1 MPGISV
7 SKICVPFGGGGI
19 NWSSYWATLISATV
33 ENAAPTNVVLTF
45 PVGKPELLAT
55 DITATVNGV
64 ARAVSSASW
73 TGGIWTVVLASAV
86 DYADVVVMTF
96 KLTNTTTVTNNV
108 LSYASLLTSAGAG
121 VATLKMT
128 VSADITVTLGANAK
142 FYSDAAGTLDESAT
156 WSLTAGALR
165 TIYLKCTTGTA
176 TMTFSDITKV
186 TTIGDFS
193 NTGYSTAANAPSWGV
208 AINKFVNITIL
219 WITGKSVITGTPPS
233 PLTFLYAHMDVVW
246 SFSGAI
252 PTGVNYLNLG
262 VGITYSYS
270 GSLPS
275 VNVLTLSGD
284 NINWTGLAIESG
296 SNIVILNLTNYRTS
310 KMSSADMVTFLTQLT
325 TRTGTMPA
333 TITINDYADYA
344 SPPAEVVTAVNT
356 LKATKS
362 ITTVNLG
369 A

>member
-45 PVGKPELLAT
+45 PVGKPERLAT

-128 VSADITVTLGANAK
+128 VSADITV
-142 FYSDAAGTLDESAT
+142 S
-156 WSLTAGALR
+156 
-165 TIYLKCTTGTA
+165 
-176 TMTFSDITKV
+176 
-186 TTIGDFS
+186 
-193 NTGYSTAANAPSWGV
+193 
-208 AINKFVNITIL
+208 
-219 WITGKSVITGTPPS
+219 
-233 PLTFLYAHMDVVW
+233 
-246 SFSGAI
+246 
-252 PTGVNYLNLG
+252 
-262 VGITYSYS
+262 
-270 GSLPS
+270 
-275 VNVLTLSGD
+275 
-284 NINWTGLAIESG
+284 
-296 SNIVILNLTNYRTS
+296 
-310 KMSSADMVTFLTQLT
+310 
-325 TRTGTMPA
+325 
-333 TITINDYADYA
+333 
-344 SPPAEVVTAVNT
+344 
-356 LKATKS
+356 
-362 ITTVNLG
+362 
-369 A
+369 

>member
-1 MPGISV
+1 
-7 SKICVPFGGGGI
+7 
-19 NWSSYWATLISATV
+19 
-33 ENAAPTNVVLTF
+33 
-45 PVGKPELLAT
+45 
-55 DITATVNGV
+55 
-64 ARAVSSASW
+64 
-73 TGGIWTVVLASAV
+73 
-86 DYADVVVMTF
+86 
-96 KLTNTTTVTNNV
+96 
-108 LSYASLLTSAGAG
+108 
-121 VATLKMT
+121 
-128 VSADITVTLGANAK
+128 
-142 FYSDAAGTLDESAT
+142 
-156 WSLTAGALR
+156 
-165 TIYLKCTTGTA
+165 
-176 TMTFSDITKV
+176 
-186 TTIGDFS
+186 
-193 NTGYSTAANAPSWGV
+193 
-208 AINKFVNITIL
+208 
-219 WITGKSVITGTPPS
+219 
-233 PLTFLYAHMDVVW
+233 MDVVW